1 MELSELVH
9 FKRLLLAFCDYSG
22 IAYKIDALTGK
33 VFQRWVIA
41 DGDGNE
47 PKPFKAEWA
56 TIKGDFI
63 WVGSIGF
70 EWYGTSGEILHR
82 NAEWVKVIDS
92 NGWIRNLDWHPVYQA
107 IRTATNTT
115 LPGFLWHEAVEW
127 EPVRRLWL
135 MLPRFASNS
144 SKYTPGLEHQDTTNM
159 LIIADESF
167 VNIEVKRL
175 DHHEPGYGFTSIRRL
190 PGSRHLFM
198 VLRVKETAESQHTQA
213 AIVDLEGNFYTDPPY
228 IQASSLE
235 GIDGQHTALRDLERQ
250 RLEKLMGQLRR
261 EVEPSAK
268 AGRFQPPKRPER
280 ERPKRVVVAKPE
292 ERSPTRRW
300 PGCCVPANAS
310 RLKLQRCG
318 PSLWSTAW
326 SNMLRCWRIAGFR
339 AALWRLSAAPHLSF
353 WSRRACRTR
362 PDGVCS
368 WLYRGTLTLRSG
380 QCRKKAKVP
389 EVPNGAA
396 SGDCQLAGTGVE
408 ASAHAWRLAPYP
420 CRIPMRPW
428 ATTAQSQPVP
438 SRRWLRWRRA
448 RKRQRQLPSQRSGA
462 RHHRPA
468 PVLVLAQRRARPRA
482 AATNATANSTF
493 PAPCAWRRARGL
505 ALPALRSSAPT
516 PAWTT
521 SDRRW
526 WLKADV
532 PASSGSSARPSA
544 KAPSLTRP
552 LCMRSP
558 IGDDSRGG

>member
-228 IQASSLE
+228 IQV
-235 GIDGQHTALRDLERQ
+235 G
-250 RLEKLMGQLRR
+250 
-261 EVEPSAK
+261 
-268 AGRFQPPKRPER
+268 
-280 ERPKRVVVAKPE
+280 
-292 ERSPTRRW
+292 
-300 PGCCVPANAS
+300 S
-310 RLKLQRCG
+310 RK
-318 PSLWSTAW
+318 
-326 SNMLRCWRIAGFR
+326 
-339 AALWRLSAAPHLSF
+339 
-353 WSRRACRTR
+353 
-362 PDGVCS
+362 
-368 WLYRGTLTLRSG
+368 Y
-380 QCRKKAKVP
+380 
-389 EVPNGAA
+389 E
-396 SGDCQLAGTGVE
+396 
-408 ASAHAWRLAPYP
+408 
-420 CRIPMRPW
+420 
-428 ATTAQSQPVP
+428 
-438 SRRWLRWRRA
+438 
-448 RKRQRQLPSQRSGA
+448 
-462 RHHRPA
+462 
-468 PVLVLAQRRARPRA
+468 
-482 AATNATANSTF
+482 
-493 PAPCAWRRARGL
+493 GL
-505 ALPALRSSAPT
+505 AFL
-516 PAWTT
+516 
-521 SDRRW
+521 
-526 WLKADV
+526 
-532 PASSGSSARPSA
+532 
-544 KAPSLTRP
+544 
-552 LCMRSP
+552 
-558 IGDDSRGG
+558 